1 MNSILEASFRSR
13 RPLVNL
19 ALIAINALAF
29 IYTLS
34 LSGLEQHIFF
44 WKYGLIPLELSSG
57 IEFENIGG
65 RFGPD
70 IASPI
75 PTCGTVFTS
84 MFIHGGPI
92 HFVGNMLFL
101 YGFGGGVEERLGHI
115 KYLIFYLA
123 TGVAAAWTQVATD
136 LDSES
141 VLIGASGAISGVVGA
156 YLLAYPYRNAIALL
170 VVFFVL
176 PLLLS
181 VGSFGPVSIGAGVA
195 YMAHL
200 GGLVAGVLLMAG
212 YKLLL
217 GEPIWPRQPPHGRLW
232 RGRE

>member
-1 MNSILEASFRSR
+1 MNSILEAFFRSR
-13 RPLVNL
+13 RPLVNFTF
-19 ALIAINALAF
+19 IAINALVF

-34 LSGLEQHIFF
+34 LSGLDQDIFF

-57 IEFENIGG
+57 IEFKNISSGI
-65 RFGPD
+65 GPD

-75 PTCGTVFTS
+75 PTWGTVFTS

-92 HFVGNMLFL
+92 HFAGNMLFL

-123 TGVAAAWTQVATD
+123 TGVAATWTQVATN
-136 LDSES
+136 LDSTS

-176 PLLLS
+176 PLLFS
-181 VGSFGPVSIGAGVA
+181 VGSFGPVEIGTGVA

-212 YKLLL
+212 YKLILR
-217 GEPIWPRQPPHGRLW
+217 EPIRPRRSPY
-232 RGRE
+232 